1 MSTIIKRGNSYK
13 ISVSLG
19 YDLSGKQIR
28 RHTTWKPEPNMT
40 ARQIK
45 KELDRQAVL
54 FEEKCRSG
62 QVLDGNIKFADFS
75 ERWFTDY
82 AEKQLK
88 PRTLATY
95 KALLPRILTAIG
107 HIRLDKLRPNH
118 LTAFYSNLE
127 EGGVRLDTK
136 YRSRKNFKELIP
148 STKTALAKAAGVSVN
163 TLDSLTSGRNVSRK
177 SAEKIS
183 AALNRPLEEVFE
195 PVDKGAL
202 SGKTALHY
210 HRLLSSMLETAVQW
224 QLIPSNPCKRV
235 KAPRAERKEARYLDE
250 KQAAEMIAL
259 LDKEPIQYRTIILLL
274 INTGLRRGELCG
286 LEWKDIDLENAVLY
300 VRRNTLYLPDR
311 GIYDDTPKTAS
322 SQRAIKLPANCIPML
337 KEYRAWQA
345 AERLKLGDQWQ
356 EHDRLFTRW
365 NGEPIHPDTLTNWF
379 SDFVKRNNLPPVTI
393 HSMRH
398 TNATLLIAAG
408 TNLRTVSARLGHAQ
422 TSTTA
427 NVYSHAIQSADAAAA
442 ETLDDI
448 LKPIRKK
455 GTKKAGA
462 HAPA

>member
-1 MSTIIKRGNSYK
+1 MATITKRGGTYK
-13 ISVSLG
+13 ITVSCG
-19 YDLSGKQIR
+19 YDLEGKQIR
-28 RHTTWKPEPNMT
+28 RHTTWKPAPGMT
-40 ARQIK
+40 EWQIK

-75 ERWFTDY
+75 ERWFMDY

-118 LTAFYSNLE
+118 LTAFYTNLE
-127 EGGVRLDTK
+127 ESGVRLDTK
-136 YRSRKNFKELIP
+136 YKSRGDFKAAIP
-148 STKTALAKAAGVSVN
+148 STKAALAKAAGVSVN
-163 TLDSLTSGRNVSRK
+163 TLDSLTSGRNISRT

-286 LEWKDIDLENAVLY
+286 LEWKDIDFTNAVLY

-311 GIYDDTPKTAS
+311 GIYDDTPKTIS

-356 EHDRLFTRW
+356 DHDRLFTRW

-448 LKPIRKK
+448 LKPLRKK
-455 GTKKAGA
+455 A
-462 HAPA
+462 